1 MATVIYCRD
10 RSPSIPVN
18 VWDHP
23 RAHTLQRIELYWRRL
38 RDSNGVKR

>member
-1 MATVIYCRD
+1 MARLIIARD

-23 RAHTLQRIELYWRRL
+23 RAHTLQRIELYWRRW
-38 RDSNGVKR
+38 RESNGVKR